1 MPTTVPALLTDSS
14 GAAFHRG
21 TVERRDLGPRDVAID
36 IAFAGICHSDI
47 HQVREEWGAAIFPM
61 VPGHEIAGTV
71 SAVGSAVEHYA
82 VGDRVGVGCFVDSCR
97 ECEYCLAG
105 EEQFCLKGNVGTY
118 NARGYDGEPTYGGYS
133 TRGRRRRALRA
144 ADPGRRSASTS
155 PLRCS
160 APASPPTARS
170 STGAPGPGKQVAV
183 VGLGGLGHMAVQIAH
198 ALGAEVTVLSRT
210 RAKEEDGR
218 RLGADHYVA
227 TERARRLKAL
237 RNTFDL
243 IINTVS
249 ADVDLDALA
258 RTLRV
263 GGSLVYVGAPSER
276 QSFAVFSLIGG
287 RRSVAGSNIGG
298 IRETQEMLD
307 FCGEHGIG
315 AVIETIARRRGHR
328 GLRPRRRRR
337 GALPRRDR
345 HRDDP
350 GLTRSRA
357 PLASEPCSAWC
368 SSASSR
374 PRPASGRSPRPPPSC
389 TWPSRRSASS
399 SGGSRTS
406 TAPASS
412 SAAAGGSCS
421 RRRARP
427 SSPSR

>member
-1 MPTTVPALLTDSS
+1 MPTTVPALLSDAP
-14 GAAFHRG
+14 GAPFHRG

-36 IAFAGICHSDI
+36 VAFAGICHSDI
-47 HQVREEWGAAIFPM
+47 HQVREEWGDAIFPM

-71 SAVGSAVEHYA
+71 SAIGAEVEGYT

-133 TRGRRRRALRA
+133 TAVVVDERYVLRIPDA
-144 ADPGRRSASTS
+144 IGLDVSAPLLCAGITTYS
-155 PLRCS
+155 PLKHW
-160 APASPPTARS
+160 
-170 STGAPGPGKQVAV
+170 GAGPGKKVAV
-183 VGLGGLGHMAVQIAH
+183 LGLGGLGHMAVQIAH

-210 RAKEEDGR
+210 RSKEEDGL

-227 TERARRLKAL
+227 TSEPGALKAL

-249 ADVDLDALA
+249 ADVDIDRLA

-276 QSFAVFSLIGG
+276 QSFQVFSLIGG

-315 AVIETIARRRGHR
+315 AVIETI
-328 GLRPRRRRR
+328 
-337 GALPRRDR
+337 GADEVTEAYDR
-345 HRDDP
+345 VVDGAVHYRVVID
-350 GLTRSRA
+350 TA
-357 PLASEPCSAWC
+357 TI
-368 SSASSR
+368 
-374 PRPASGRSPRPPPSC
+374 PA
-389 TWPSRRSASS
+389 
-399 SGGSRTS
+399 
-406 TAPASS
+406 
-412 SAAAGGSCS
+412 
-421 RRRARP
+421 
-427 SSPSR
+427 